1 MAEFS
6 VMLVQIILIKKE
18 IPVFGYI
25 LRQSGYLLIAAVMCI
40 VVWIT
45 SARMDASVISL
56 MKMVVL
62 GGVIYGVGVILYAI
76 LMKDEVYTMIISR
89 INKK

>member
-1 MAEFS
+1 
-6 VMLVQIILIKKE
+6 
-18 IPVFGYI
+18 
-25 LRQSGYLLIAAVMCI
+25 MCI